1 MTAEGAAAM
10 DFALDEFGLDGKV
23 ALVTGVG
30 SRGNSIGR
38 AMAMGLAAAGAA
50 VVAASRTVDGAA
62 AVAREI
68 EAAGGRALA
77 LPVDIADPASV
88 ATMMA
93 GIEARFGGVDILV
106 NNAALMVDAP
116 FAPATEVSIE
126 DWNRLMAVNVT
137 GALHCVQASVGAMR
151 ARGGGRI
158 VNILSGG
165 AFPAM
170 SLYGVSKLALLGLT
184 TTLAFELGRD
194 GITVNAIA
202 PGNVMSDAGKL
213 LSGHGSAFVEW
224 LKATV
229 AMRAQ
234 GEPHELVGPLLLL
247 CSPAGRWMT
256 GQVLHV
262 DGGWVVRP

>member
-1 MTAEGAAAM
+1 M
-10 DFALDEFGLDGKV
+10 DFSLEEFSLSGKV

-38 AMAMGLAAAGAA
+38 ALALGLAAAGASII
-50 VVAASRTVDGAA
+50 AASRTVDGADS
-62 AVAREI
+62 VAEEI
-68 EAAGGRALA
+68 KAAGGRAIVCQ
-77 LPVDIADPASV
+77 VDIAEPTSV
-88 ATMMA
+88 KSMMA
-93 GIEARFGGVDILV
+93 RVCEEFGGLDILV

-116 FAPATEVSIE
+116 LGMAAQVSIE

-137 GALHCVQASVGAMR
+137 GALNCVQASVDLMR

-158 VNILSGG
+158 VNIVSAG
-165 AFPAM
+165 AFPAT

-184 TTLAFELGRD
+184 TTLAHEFGKD
-194 GITVNAIA
+194 AITVNAIA
-202 PGNVMSDAGKL
+202 PGNVMSEAGRMLSPDDAP
-213 LSGHGSAFVEW
+213 FVQL

-234 GEPHELVGPLLLL
+234 GEPEELVGPLVML
-247 CSPAGRWMT
+247 CSSAGRWIT

-262 DGGWVVRP
+262 DGGWIIRP